1 MPPLRRRG
9 KSLRKAA
16 LDAATTEEGE
26 VVDERH
32 GVDFTE
38 AATVFGDPLELT
50 IADPDH
56 SVGEFRFLSMGF
68 SSLNRLLVVS
78 YTEREERIR
87 IVSARVAAPK
97 ERRHYE
103 SGR

>member
-1 MPPLRRRG
+1 MEFEWNPD
-9 KSLRKAA
+9 KEQSNVEK
-16 LDAATTEEGE
+16 
-26 VVDERH
+26 H

-56 SVGEFRFLSMGF
+56 SVGESRFLSMGT
-68 SSLNRLLVVS
+68 SSFNRILVVS